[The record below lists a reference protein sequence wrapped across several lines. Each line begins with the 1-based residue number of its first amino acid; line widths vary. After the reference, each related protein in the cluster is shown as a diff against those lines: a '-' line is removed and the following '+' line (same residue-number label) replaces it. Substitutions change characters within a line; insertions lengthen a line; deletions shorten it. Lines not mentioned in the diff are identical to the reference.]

1 MVDCPPKRGG
11 DPFGNSVGSLGSRRA
26 SIFDNQ
32 IGYYDA
38 RAGGREKTALTLT
51 LSRKARGREK
61 TDSHPDHL
69 LAGEGT

>member
-11 DPFGNSVGSLGSRRA
+11 DPFGNSVGSLGSGRV

-38 RAGGREKTALTLT
+38 RARRREKTALTLA
-51 LSRKARGREK
+51 LSRWARGHRW
-61 TDSHPDHL
+61 
-69 LAGEGT
+69 

>member
-38 RAGGREKTALTLT
+38 
-51 LSRKARGREK
+51 
-61 TDSHPDHL
+61 
-69 LAGEGT
+69 GERVA